1 MTIEDLKKL
10 HADLYGL
17 TQFIGPI
24 LPESIDGSELDNI
37 TGTQE
42 LIEKIIEYEKNRR
55 KLITG

>member
-1 MTIEDLKKL
+1 M